1 MRVTNNMT
9 SYGFLR
15 SLNKSQEREYAIQ
28 EQLSDGKAI
37 HRPSDDPVKTVRSL
51 RFNTNLAMNE
61 QFTQNLRDAQS
72 WMDNTDGA
80 MSDLSSIMSKVNEL
94 VISAD
99 DTKTATDLNVIG
111 KQVDEMINQIVSI
124 GNTKIGDRY
133 IFAGQN
139 DATQPFVRTTIK
151 DPNSN
156 KTQEVIIYN
165 GDSNKIS
172 MPIQAGAANPNQD
185 SVNLTGA
192 DVFGPITNVY
202 GKQTVSVFNRLLEIK
217 SELGKKSTVS
227 QTNSTGGIGAVG
239 GTYTLP
245 GFASFDVRVDNVVGG
260 QVAAASYSND
270 GGNTWTAVGSETPPS
285 FVTSINFASDPSII
299 TLDNGVNFSI
309 TASAGNA
316 AKDVY
321 SFRVPQT
328 PATVSQSNTTG
339 GAGTVTGVYTGSGI
353 TPYTIKVTGKNAA
366 GDITSADYSTDG
378 GASWG
383 TVPSLVTGSP
393 SSTVGLPNGVS
404 LNILSN
410 VNNTVDDTYSFKL
423 PQGKGPDAKW
433 LSNVATQIVQDDHNM
448 QLKAQTQLGTRMA
461 MYEMAANVMQNQN
474 LTITTD
480 LANNE
485 DIDMAKA
492 ITDFN
497 TSKTVYE
504 AALSVGAK
512 IMTKS
517 LVDFI

>member
-51 RFNTNLAMNE
+51 RFNTNLSMNE
-61 QFTQNLRDAQS
+61 QFTQNLQDAQS

-99 DTKTATDLNVIG
+99 DTKTTTDLNTIG
-111 KQVDEMINQIVSI
+111 KQIDEMINQIVSI

-139 DATQPFVRTTIK
+139 DATQPFVRTTIT

-156 KTQEVIIYN
+156 KTQEVVVYN

-185 SVNLTGA
+185 SINLTGA
-192 DVFGPITNVY
+192 DVFGPVTNVY
-202 GKQTVSVFNRLLEIK
+202 GKQTVSVLNRLLEIK
-217 SELGKKSTVS
+217 SELGKTSAIS
-227 QTNSTGGIGAVG
+227 QTNSAGGIGAVG

-245 GFASFDVRVDNVVGG
+245 GFATFDVRVDNVTGG
-260 QVAAASYSND
+260 QVDAASYSND
-270 GGNTWTAVGSETPPS
+270 GGNTWIAVGGAG
-285 FVTSINFASDPSII
+285 TSITAGDPSVIN
-299 TLDNGVNFSI
+299 LPNGVNFSV

-328 PATVSQSNTTG
+328 PAIVSQSNTTG
-339 GAGTVTGVYTGSGI
+339 GAATVTGVYTGSGI
-353 TPYTIKVTGKNAA
+353 TSYTLKITGKDAL
-366 GDITSADYSTDG
+366 GQITGADYSTDG
-378 GASWG
+378 GATWG
-383 TVPSLVTGSP
+383 AVTSLVTGSP
-393 SSTVGLPNGVS
+393 STLSLPNGVS
-404 LNILSN
+404 LNIAST

-423 PQGKGPDAKW
+423 PQGKGADAKW
-433 LSNVATQIVQDDHNM
+433 LSNVATQTVQDDHDM

-517 LVDFI
+517 LVDYI